1 LFIKLH
7 ALSSGLKAYT
17 STVAE
22 RFSQIC
28 RVACGGHGYLVASGI
43 KPINN
48 MLDAACS
55 YEGDNAVLFQ
65 QTARYEIIIIIKKFF
80 SRNLNYIYIYRYLLK
95 AIQQIDENNEV
106 NIESSIA
113 YLYSRTSPPATI
125 VNLDDYCRL
134 FECRSQMLVMIK

>member
-17 STVAE
+17 STMAE
-22 RFSQIC
+22 RLSQIC

-65 QTARYEIIIIIKKFF
+65 QTAR
-80 SRNLNYIYIYRYLLK
+80 
-95 AIQQIDENNEV
+95 
-106 NIESSIA
+106 
-113 YLYSRTSPPATI
+113 
-125 VNLDDYCRL
+125 
-134 FECRSQMLVMIK
+134 